1 MKVKG
6 MLLRRNGVHDV
17 LVAAGV
23 PRSADTRSGL
33 QRSARCEQRGHHFV
47 HHLNW
52 DGFSRTTSFTRR
64 LRNDVRRARGAHR
77 RLRPLKRRRRAERD
91 VVRCLDRER
100 SRPARWVRRWLCGA
114 VGCRP
119 SAVVDVRRERA
130 WRAHR
135 VLCRGQLR
143 SLAERD
149 GARRRARERERP
161 AGGAQRASHIWHA
174 MSMSVY
180 GKAAGVR
187 APCGVSSLP
196 IHVF

>member
-1 MKVKG
+1 MNKSVLQQAGDEGEGHAASPK
-6 MLLRRNGVHDV
+6 RR
-17 LVAAGV
+17 ARRACCC
-23 PRSADTRSGL
+23 RSASFGRYAQWAAALRALRAAWPPFCSPSQLGRL
-33 QRSARCEQRGHHFV
+33 
-47 HHLNW
+47 
-52 DGFSRTTSFTRR
+52 SRTTSFTRR

-161 AGGAQRASHIWHA
+161 AGGERRASHILH
-174 MSMSVY
+174 SLSP
-180 GKAAGVR
+180 VR
-187 APCGVSSLP
+187 IWQGPG
-196 IHVF
+196 